1 MEEKIT
7 ELQQELYVK
16 LKKAEKARK
25 IINFGRILCYGG
37 GVIYFLGLIGVQ
49 VFIYS
54 GGDMSL
60 FYTLDPEP
68 TFGEQYKMLTVILP
82 LFTLIFVGG
91 YVLSYFQ
98 RKYSETEVTSI
109 KRIIGT
115 MFPGTT
121 FKLVHSFLPPALVMQ
136 SNFFG
141 GTDKR
146 LLSGRSFGSI
156 TFENNNRKII
166 FRDVLINTSKRVNW
180 FSETWIGALL
190 MLFVLIFKGLFV
202 KRIENITGDFRGMFA
217 DAQLEKKINGSV
229 VVLPDR
235 LERHLDYLAKNIQ
248 ALKNVSGNKLVI
260 LEDVEFERHFA
271 VYASDEITARY
282 VLTPAMMMRMTT
294 LKQKYNRDIMLSFN
308 DDRFFFAVAMPEGFL
323 TLGDAS
329 LTSGAALSDLYDNFA
344 AARDILNELRIK

>member
-1 MEEKIT
+1 MEEKIK
-7 ELQQELYVK
+7 ELQQELYMQ
-16 LKKAEKARK
+16 LKKAEKARRM
-25 IINFGRILCYGG
+25 ISLGRILCYGG
-37 GVIYFLGLIGVQ
+37 GVIYFLGLIVMQ

-54 GGDMSL
+54 GGDTSL
-60 FYTLDPEP
+60 FYTLNPEP
-68 TFGEQYKMLTVILP
+68 TFWEQYKMLIVILP
-82 LFTLIFVGG
+82 LFALIFIGG
-91 YVLSYFQ
+91 YALSFFQ
-98 RKYSETEVTSI
+98 RKYSATEVASI

-115 MFPGTT
+115 MFPDAT

-136 SNFFG
+136 SCFFG

-156 TFENNNRKII
+156 TYENDHRKII
-166 FRDVLINTSKRVNW
+166 FRDVLINTSKSINW
-180 FSETWIGALL
+180 FSETYIGATL
-190 MLFVLIFKGLFV
+190 MLLATVFKGIFV

-217 DAQLEKKINGSV
+217 DTQLEKKINGSV

-248 ALKNVSGNKLVI
+248 ALKNVSGNKLVV

-282 VLTPAMMMRMTT
+282 VLTPAMMVRMTA

-308 DDRFFFAVAMPEGFL
+308 NDRFFFAVAMPEGFL

-329 LTSGAALSDLYDNFA
+329 LTSGEALRDLYDNID
-344 AARDILNELRIK
+344 AARDIVNNLKIK

>member
-1 MEEKIT
+1 MEEKIK
-7 ELQQELYVK
+7 ELQHELYVK

-25 IINFGRILCYGG
+25 IISLGRILCYGG
-37 GVIYFLGLIGVQ
+37 GLIYFLGLIVMQ

-54 GGDMSL
+54 GGDTSL
-60 FYTLDPEP
+60 FYTLNPEP
-68 TFGEQYKMLTVILP
+68 TFWEQYKMLIVILP
-82 LFTLIFVGG
+82 LFALIFVGG
-91 YVLSYFQ
+91 YALSYFQ
-98 RKYSETEVTSI
+98 RKYSTTEIISI

-115 MFPGTT
+115 MFPDAT
-121 FKLVHSFLPPALVMQ
+121 FKLVHSFLPPSILLQ
-136 SNFFG
+136 CNFFG

-146 LLSGRSFGSI
+146 LLSGRSFGTI

-166 FRDVLINTSKRVNW
+166 FRDVLINTGKSINW
-180 FSETWIGALL
+180 FSETYIGAIL
-190 MLFVLIFKGLFV
+190 MMFGTIFKGIFV
-202 KRIENITGDFRGMFA
+202 RRIENITGDFRGMFA
-217 DAQLEKKINGSV
+217 DVQLEKKINGSV

-248 ALKNVSGNKLVI
+248 ALKNVNGNKLVI

-282 VLTPAMMMRMTT
+282 VLTPAMMMRMTA

-329 LTSGAALSDLYDNFA
+329 LTSGEALKDLYDNFSTT
-344 AARDILNELRIK
+344 RDIVNDLKIK